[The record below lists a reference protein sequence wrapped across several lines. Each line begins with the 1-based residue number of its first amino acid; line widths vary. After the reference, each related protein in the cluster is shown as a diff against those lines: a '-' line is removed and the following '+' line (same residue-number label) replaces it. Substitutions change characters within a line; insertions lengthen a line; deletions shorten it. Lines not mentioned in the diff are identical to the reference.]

1 MADEYQME
9 EGDATELPE
18 ENPGE
23 EVIGV
28 EEPVDY
34 PEDEPSGELEDAEE
48 QEESSG
54 FRDEQYLWGQ
64 QLGLARDQV
73 EAFGTPEAFD
83 GMVERVAANFQDEE
97 EEPAP
102 AKQPAAE
109 PQEFS
114 AFELDDPEDYDD
126 GIVKFVE
133 YANGALK
140 NMNDEVS
147 GLRAENSQ
155 LIQAEFDRNAETNV
169 AEFERIV
176 NTMDEATFGRGEQDN
191 LPSQEADSRM
201 RLAEA
206 VSRLGHG
213 YEARDEVIPPMARLV
228 EEASG
233 AVFGKEIK
241 NQTLRKASER
251 SRQQRSQAS
260 AVPTHEEA
268 SPLTSDEAAVKAAT
282 EWQQEQGWR

>member
-1 MADEYQME
+1 MAEEYQME
-9 EGDATELPE
+9 EGEPTELPE

-23 EVIGV
+23 EIIDV
-28 EEPVDY
+28 EEPADY
-34 PEDEPSGELEDAEE
+34 PEDEPEGELEDVEE

-83 GMVERVAANFQDEE
+83 NMVERVAANFQDEE

-102 AKQPAAE
+102 ARQPVAE

-114 AFELDDPEDYDD
+114 AFELDDPEDYDE

-147 GLRAENSQ
+147 GLRAENSR
-155 LIQAEFDRNAETNV
+155 LIQAEFERTAETNV

-176 NTMDEATFGRGEQDN
+176 NTMDEATFGRGEQDD

-213 YEARDEVIPPMARLV
+213 YEARGEVIPPMAQLV

-260 AVPTHEEA
+260 AVPTHEDA
-268 SPLTSDEAAVKAAT
+268 SPLTSEEAAIKAAT
-282 EWQQEQGWR
+282 EWQQDQGWR

>member
-9 EGDATELPE
+9 EGESTELPE

-23 EVIGV
+23 EIIDVV
-28 EEPVDY
+28 EPADY
-34 PEDEPSGELEDAEE
+34 LEDEPEGEFEDVEE
-48 QEESSG
+48 QEESSD

-83 GMVERVAANFQDEE
+83 SMVERVAANFQDDE
-97 EEPAP
+97 EEPEP
-102 AKQPAAE
+102 QMRPAAE
-109 PQEFS
+109 PKEFS
-114 AFELDDPEDYDD
+114 EYVLEDPQDYDE

-140 NMNDEVS
+140 NMNTEVT
-147 GLRAENSQ
+147 GLRQENSK
-155 LIQAEFDRNAETNV
+155 LIEAEYARNAETNV

-176 NTMDEATFGRGEQDN
+176 NTMDEATFGRGEQDD
-191 LPSQEADSRM
+191 LASQEADSRM

-213 YEARDEVIPPMARLV
+213 YEARGEDIPPMSRLV

-260 AVPTHEEA
+260 ALPTHEES

-282 EWQQEQGWR
+282 EWQQDKGWR

>member
-1 MADEYQME
+1 MADEYQMD
-9 EGDATELPE
+9 EGESTELPE

-23 EVIGV
+23 ELVDV
-28 EEPVDY
+28 VEPASFPDELPEEEPGEE
-34 PEDEPSGELEDAEE
+34 PEAP
-48 QEESSG
+48 ESA

-64 QLGLARDQV
+64 QIGLTRDQV

-83 GMVERVAANFQDEE
+83 GMVERISYDEE
-97 EEPAP
+97 EDAAPEAP
-102 AKQPAAE
+102 AAPAE
-109 PQEFS
+109 EFKS
-114 AFELDDPEDYDD
+114 FVLEDAGDYDD

-133 YANGALK
+133 YANEQLK
-140 NMNDEVS
+140 NVSEEVA
-147 GLRAENSQ
+147 GLREENSR
-155 LIQAEFDRNAETNV
+155 LIQAEYGRHAETNV

-176 NTMDEATFGRGEQDN
+176 NTMDEATFGRGEQDA
-191 LPSQEADSRM
+191 LPSHEADSRM
-201 RLAEA
+201 KLAEA

-213 YEARDEVIPPMARLV
+213 YEARGEEIPPMTRLV

-233 AVFGKEIK
+233 AVFGNEIK
-241 NQTLRKASER
+241 NQTLRKVSER

-268 SPLTSDEAAVKAAT
+268 SPLTSDEAAIKAAT